1 MDDRALK
8 SKTEM
13 RKMVLVLFCHV
24 VASAAVAEVAVSD
37 TGAVSVGGKEWLS
50 AASPRLFCDGTWLP
64 LANGSL
70 AAAPVH
76 GSQGCVQRA
85 AFRCVRR

>member
-50 AASPRLFCDGTWLP
+50 AASPRLF
-64 LANGSL
+64 
-70 AAAPVH
+70 
-76 GSQGCVQRA
+76 
-85 AFRCVRR
+85 